1 MNRPQDSGRVEVE
14 LGGLTAHYI
23 GVAVLS
29 SINLTIVEGGFF
41 SLLGPSG
48 CGKATK
54 LNIIGGFA
62 EPYKGDALIQGRSV
76 RRIPAHRPSVSLSL
90 P

>member
-1 MNRPQDSGRVEVE
+1 MNRPQGSERVEVE
-14 LGGLTAHYI
+14 LGGPTAHYK

-29 SINLTIVEGGFF
+29 SINLTIDEGEFF
-41 SLLGPSG
+41 SLLGPCS
-48 CGKATK
+48 CGKATAF
-54 LNIIGGFA
+54 NIIGSFA
-62 EPYKGDALIQGRSV
+62 EPYNGHVLIRGRSV